1 MRETI
6 DFYQRIFSGL
16 VNRWVEILLVEPNTN
31 NALVSDSTSFKALEL
46 GNRSTPR
53 KKIIFAPII
62 SCTYFRN
69 LFIIIEMDLDVTISH
84 DSWKFAINVSF
95 LFTDFH
101 IDFGGTSVWYHIFKG
116 EKIFYFIQPTSTN
129 LSLYERWQR
138 MSGQNETFLGDMV
151 DKCYKLVAKEG
162 STVFIP
168 TGWIHAVLTPK
179 DSLVFGGNFLHS
191 LNIQLQ
197 LK

>member
-1 MRETI
+1 MSLSKENVALNFVSKLKKWSRGQRLKSFSVLFHFMRRNISPTI
-6 DFYQRIFSGL
+6 KLYHF
-16 VNRWVEILLVEPNTN
+16 IL
-31 NALVSDSTSFKALEL
+31 
-46 GNRSTPR
+46 
-53 KKIIFAPII
+53 
-62 SCTYFRN
+62 YFP
-69 LFIIIEMDLDVTISH
+69 
-84 DSWKFAINVSF
+84 
-95 LFTDFH
+95 DFH

-116 EKIFYFIQPTSTN
+116 EKIFYFIQPTSNN

-162 STVFIP
+162 ATVFIP

>member
-1 MRETI
+1 MTHDKNSIVFTRLLQTVERCGRCLEVLR
-6 DFYQRIFSGL
+6 RIRTLRKQNRITSENATLISNADQKARNATNLEVISMFFFFS
-16 VNRWVEILLVEPNTN
+16 
-31 NALVSDSTSFKALEL
+31 
-46 GNRSTPR
+46 
-53 KKIIFAPII
+53 
-62 SCTYFRN
+62 
-69 LFIIIEMDLDVTISH
+69 
-84 DSWKFAINVSF
+84 
-95 LFTDFH
+95 DFH

-116 EKIFYFIQPTSTN
+116 EKIFYFIQPTSSN